1 MNIIR
6 EIRES
11 KGISQRNLASKSG
24 ISFRCLQ
31 QLESQDHNWRVS
43 SVRDV
48 AHALGL
54 PEAGLD
60 YHLDRYFSIK
70 SDSVEDISLRFL
82 QDGFDSWRTHLFNL
96 VDRFRA
102 SSDPLLVANPPVKEL
117 DARLKALIASAV
129 ETLCNE
135 LSISTPDWRNGIS
148 SLPKPWFVSG
158 IENLKAMAL
167 VESPATFCARNIFV
181 LNNFL
186 SRA

>member
-6 EIRES
+6 RIREN
-11 KGISQRNLASKSG
+11 KGVSQRNLANKSG

-43 SVRDV
+43 SVRNV

-54 PEAGLD
+54 PETGLD
-60 YHLDRYFSIK
+60 YHLERYFSIQ
-70 SDSVEDISLRFL
+70 SDSVEDISLHIL
-82 QDGFDSWRTHLFNL
+82 QDGFDSWRTHLFNF

-102 SSDPLLVANPPVKEL
+102 SSDPLLVASPPVNEL
-117 DARLKALIASAV
+117 DARLKALIASTV

-135 LSISTPDWRNGIS
+135 LSISPPDWRKGIS
-148 SLPKPWFVSG
+148 PLPKPWFVSG
-158 IENLKAMAL
+158 IESLKAMAL
-167 VESPATFCARNIFV
+167 VESPGIYRSRNIFV

-186 SRA
+186 RRA